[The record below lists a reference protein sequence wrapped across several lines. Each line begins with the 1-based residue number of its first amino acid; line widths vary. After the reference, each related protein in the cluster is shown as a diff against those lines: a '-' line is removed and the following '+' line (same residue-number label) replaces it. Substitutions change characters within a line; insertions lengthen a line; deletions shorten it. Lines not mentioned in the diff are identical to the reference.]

1 MGLEMKILWRCVC
14 MCMYISYLAFLPSLG
29 KIYSRNTHQNL
40 SVGMWTGLL
49 RTKKKGT
56 FSFHINAFLTFYNMW
71 WVHVLSI
78 NINIIFKR
86 STVNR
91 PHRTHQSRSLTITK
105 PFLLR
110 VLSILKFWQLWG
122 SLEPIPCEYWWTT
135 VILWDSKWNFL
146 LLANLCLMF
155 FILGRLGRTWIS

>member
-1 MGLEMKILWRCVC
+1 MEVCVYVHVHKLSC
-14 MCMYISYLAFLPSLG
+14 LLAFSWEDILKKHTSKFISG
-29 KIYSRNTHQNL
+29 NVDRVVDN
-40 SVGMWTGLL
+40 
-49 RTKKKGT
+49 KKKGT